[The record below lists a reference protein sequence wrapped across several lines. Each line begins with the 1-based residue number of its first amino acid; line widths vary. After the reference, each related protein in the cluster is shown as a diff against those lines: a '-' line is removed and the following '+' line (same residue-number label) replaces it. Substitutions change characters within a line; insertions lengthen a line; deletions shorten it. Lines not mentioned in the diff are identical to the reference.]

1 MMTQTWLITGTSSGF
16 GRILTERLLA
26 RGDRVAAT
34 LRRTDALDDL
44 KAQYGDRLW
53 IASLDLTDT
62 AAIRTTVD
70 RAFADF
76 GPIDVAVSNAGY
88 GLFGAGEEVT
98 GDQIDHQIATN
109 LTGSIQFIRKVLP
122 HMRHQGG
129 GHILQVSSEG
139 GQIAYP
145 NFGLYHA
152 TKWGIEGF
160 VEAVRQE
167 IEPFGISMTIIEPG
181 PTKTDF
187 KSGLVRGPLMDV
199 YDQTPAGAV
208 RKAVESGAFAV
219 TGNPNKMVD
228 AILQVATQKP
238 APVRLALGKT
248 TYASVKAAL
257 TGRLAELEAQKD
269 ITLAMDDD
277 A

>member
-1 MMTQTWLITGTSSGF
+1 MTQTWLITGTSSGF

-26 RGDRVAAT
+26 RGDKVAAT
-34 LRRTDALDDL
+34 LRRTASLDDL

-62 AAIRTTVD
+62 TAIRTTVD
-70 RAFADF
+70 RAFAEI

-98 GDQIDHQIATN
+98 DEQIDHQIATN

-122 HMRHQGG
+122 HMRNQGG
-129 GHILQVSSEG
+129 GRILQVSSEG

-167 IEPFGISMTIIEPG
+167 VEPFGISMTIIEPG
-181 PTKTDF
+181 PTNTDF
-187 KSGLVRGPLMDV
+187 KSSLIRGPIMDV
-199 YDQTPAGAV
+199 YDQTPAGTV
-208 RKAVESGAFAV
+208 RKAVDSNTFAV
-219 TGNPNKMVD
+219 RGNPHKMVE
-228 AILQVATQKP
+228 AILQSVTKTP

-257 TGRLAELEAQKD
+257 TGRLTELETQKE

>member
-1 MMTQTWLITGTSSGF
+1 MMQTWLITGTSSGF
-16 GRILTERLLA
+16 GRILTERLLD

-34 LRRTDALDDL
+34 LRRTNALGDL
-44 KAQYGDRLW
+44 KERFGDRLW

-70 RAFADF
+70 RAFSDL
-76 GPIDVAVSNAGY
+76 GRIDVVVSNAGY

-98 GDQIDHQIATN
+98 DEQIEHQIATN

-122 HMRHQGG
+122 HLRNQRGG
-129 GHILQVSSEG
+129 RILQVSSEG

-167 IEPFGISMTIIEPG
+167 VEPFGISMTIIEPG
-181 PTKTDF
+181 PTNTDF
-187 KSGLVRGPLMDV
+187 KSGLVRAPVMDV
-199 YDQTPAGAV
+199 YDETPAGTV
-208 RKAVESGAFAV
+208 RKALDGGTFAV
-219 TGNPNKMVD
+219 KGNPYKMVD
-228 AILQVATQKP
+228 AILQSVAKTP
-238 APVRLALGKT
+238 APVRLALGKA
-248 TYASVKAAL
+248 TYASMKAAL
-257 TGRLAELEAQKD
+257 TARLAELEDQKD

>member
-1 MMTQTWLITGTSSGF
+1 MIQTWLITGTSSGF

-26 RGDRVAAT
+26 RGDKVAAT

-70 RAFADF
+70 RAFAEF
-76 GPIDVAVSNAGY
+76 GHIDVAVSNAGY

-98 GDQIDHQIATN
+98 DEQIDHQIATN
-109 LTGSIQFIRKVLP
+109 LTGSIQFIRKILP
-122 HMRHQGG
+122 HMRDQGG

-167 IEPFGISMTIIEPG
+167 VEPFGISMTIIEPG

-187 KSGLVRGPLMDV
+187 KSGLVRAPVMDI
-199 YDQTPAGAV
+199 YDETPAGAV
-208 RKAVESGAFAV
+208 RKAIDSGMFAV
-219 TGNPNKMVD
+219 TGNPYKMVD
-228 AILQVATQKP
+228 AILQTATKKP
-238 APVRLALGKT
+238 APVRLALGKA
-248 TYASVKAAL
+248 TYGSVKAAL

-269 ITLAMDDD
+269 ITLAMDDE